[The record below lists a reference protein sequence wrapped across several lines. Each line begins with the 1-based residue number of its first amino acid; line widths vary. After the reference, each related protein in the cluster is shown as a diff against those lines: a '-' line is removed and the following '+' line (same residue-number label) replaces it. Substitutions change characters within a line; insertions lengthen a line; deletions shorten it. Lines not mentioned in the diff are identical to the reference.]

1 MEQNTLKKLRL
12 LIPGIIAVIIGTYYY
27 FIITNKSFE
36 EIEFEEYSI
45 PLLIAIAFGTLFY
58 LTDIRFLVTNFS
70 HKKIDLNIK
79 NHMIK
84 LYTKSLT
91 NEQKQFLYKNNRLKN
106 GVFYNIIDNDESL
119 KKKQI
124 NVFFNGLIW
133 TSTADLVL
141 ISFFFSFVFLI
152 SIMIFKEAA
161 NSLLMGGFILILIS
175 LISLIAHVLAFL
187 KQIKLSNEQIEY
199 IETHH
204 INRVDEIIDG
214 MVNNI

>member
-12 LIPGIIAVIIGTYYY
+12 LIPGIIGVIIGTYYY
-27 FIITNKSFE
+27 FIITGQSFE
-36 EIEFEEYSI
+36 KIEFEEYSI

-58 LTDIRFLVTNFS
+58 LTDIRFLITNFS

-91 NEQKQFLYKNNRLKN
+91 DEQKQFLYKNNRLKS
-106 GVFYNIIDNDESL
+106 VFYNIIDNDESL
-119 KKKQI
+119 KKKQT
-124 NVFFNGLIW
+124 NVYFNGLIW

-141 ISFFFSFVFLI
+141 ISFIFALVFLV
-152 SIMIFKEAA
+152 SIMIFKEVADP
-161 NSLLMGGFILILIS
+161 LLMGGFILILIS
-175 LISLIAHVLAFL
+175 LISLVAHVLAFL
-187 KQIKLSNEQIEY
+187 KHIKLSNEQIEY

-214 MVNNI
+214 MINNI

>member
-12 LIPGIIAVIIGTYYY
+12 LIPGIIGVIIGAYYY
-27 FIITNKSFE
+27 YIITGKPFE
-36 EIEFEEYSI
+36 EIEFKEYSI

-58 LTDIRFLVTNFS
+58 LTDIRFLITNFS

-91 NEQKQFLYKNNRLKN
+91 DEQKQFLYKNNRLKS
-106 GVFYNIIDNDESL
+106 VFYNIIDNDESL
-119 KKKQI
+119 KKKQT
-124 NVFFNGLIW
+124 NVYFNGLIW

-141 ISFFFSFVFLI
+141 ISFLFALVFLV
-152 SIMIFKEAA
+152 SIIIFKEVA
-161 NSLLMGGFILILIS
+161 NPLLMGGFILILIS
-175 LISLIAHVLAFL
+175 LISLVAHVLAFL
-187 KQIKLSNEQIEY
+187 KHIKLSNEQIEY

-214 MVNNI
+214 MLNNI

>member
-12 LIPGIIAVIIGTYYY
+12 LIPGIIGVIIGTYYY
-27 FIITNKSFE
+27 FIITGKSIQ
-36 EIEFEEYSI
+36 EIEFKEYSI
-45 PLLIAIAFGTLFY
+45 PLLLAIVFGTLFY
-58 LTDIRFLVTNFS
+58 LTDIRFLITNFS
-70 HKKIDLNIK
+70 HKEIDLNIK

-91 NEQKQFLYKNNRLKN
+91 DEQKQFLYKNNRLKS
-106 GVFYNIIDNDESL
+106 VFYNIIDNDESL
-119 KKKQI
+119 KKKQT
-124 NVFFNGLIW
+124 NVYFNGLIW

-141 ISFFFSFVFLI
+141 ISFLFALLFLV
-152 SIMIFKEAA
+152 SIMIFKEVADP
-161 NSLLMGGFILILIS
+161 LLMGGFILILIS
-175 LISLIAHVLAFL
+175 LVSLVAHVLAFL
-187 KQIKLSNEQIEY
+187 KHIKLSNEQIEY

>member
-12 LIPGIIAVIIGTYYY
+12 LIPGIIGVIIGTYYY
-27 FIITNKSFE
+27 FIITGQSFDK
-36 EIEFEEYSI
+36 IEFEEYSI

-58 LTDIRFLVTNFS
+58 LTDIRFLITNFS

-91 NEQKQFLYKNNRLKN
+91 DEQKQFLYKNNRLKS
-106 GVFYNIIDNDESL
+106 VFYNIIDNDESL
-119 KKKQI
+119 KKKQT
-124 NVFFNGLIW
+124 NVYFNGLIW

-141 ISFFFSFVFLI
+141 ISFIFALVFLV
-152 SIMIFKEAA
+152 SIMIFKEVADP
-161 NSLLMGGFILILIS
+161 LLMGGFILILIS
-175 LISLIAHVLAFL
+175 LISLVAHVLAFL
-187 KQIKLSNEQIEY
+187 KHIKLSNEQIEY

>member
-12 LIPGIIAVIIGTYYY
+12 LIPGIIGVIIGTYYY
-27 FIITNKSFE
+27 FTITGKSFE
-36 EIEFEEYSI
+36 KIDFKEYSI

-58 LTDIRFLVTNFS
+58 LTDIRFLITNYS

-79 NHMIK
+79 NHMIH

-91 NEQKQFLYKNNRLKN
+91 DEQKQFLYKNNRLKS
-106 GVFYNIIDNDESL
+106 VFYNIIDNDESL
-119 KKKQI
+119 KKKQT
-124 NVFFNGLIW
+124 NVYFNGLIW

-141 ISFFFSFVFLI
+141 ISFFFAFVFLV
-152 SIMIFKEAA
+152 SIMIFKEVA
-161 NSLLMGGFILILIS
+161 NVLLMGSFILILIS
-175 LISLIAHVLAFL
+175 LISLVAHVLAFL
-187 KQIKLSNEQIEY
+187 KHIKLSNEQIEY

-214 MVNNI
+214 ILNNI